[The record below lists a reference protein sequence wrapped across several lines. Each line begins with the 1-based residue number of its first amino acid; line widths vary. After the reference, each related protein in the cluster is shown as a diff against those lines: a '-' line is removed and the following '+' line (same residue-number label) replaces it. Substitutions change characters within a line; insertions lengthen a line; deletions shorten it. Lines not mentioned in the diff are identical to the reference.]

1 MTIYVNMMTP
11 VVDGVWNKKENMST
25 PTPLENAGTSP
36 DTAVRLQAKYTLG
49 QKPWDFSV
57 VHIKIPGISWNF
69 WMSTPTEMVL
79 IGPES

>member
-1 MTIYVNMMTP
+1 MIIYDNMMTP

-49 QKPWDFSV
+49 QKAW
-57 VHIKIPGISWNF
+57 IS
-69 WMSTPTEMVL
+69 L
-79 IGPES
+79 